1 MKQIKFSNKQIAEF
15 LITFFIIV
23 SGIALI
29 YFFTVKKP
37 DDSETVR
44 LYSRAGE
51 TYAQGRF
58 DDTIEILKPLQKFP
72 PALILKAKAYY
83 FSDNQDLAEKTFK
96 QVLVFRPSS
105 VEAKIFLAR
114 IYYEKGNY
122 DEATK
127 LTEALL
133 ADNPND
139 IQTLHLASQ
148 FANAE
153 GKDDEALVFLNR
165 AAELSSSCALVL
177 LDRARMNWVS
187 GHSSEA
193 LEDLSRAKAMLPWDT
208 PLMKS
213 IQNLERTI
221 RGAM

>member
-1 MKQIKFSNKQIAEF
+1 MKLKIFTHKHIFEF
-15 LITFFIIV
+15 LITLFVIA
-23 SGIALI
+23 SGITLF
-29 YFFTVKKP
+29 YFFSIKKP
-37 DDSETVR
+37 DESETVR

-51 TYAQGRF
+51 AYAQGRF
-58 DDTIEILKPLQKFP
+58 EETVEILTPLRKFP
-72 PALILKAKAYY
+72 PALVLKAKAYY
-83 FSDNQDLAEKTFK
+83 FSDNHEQAEKTFK
-96 QVLVFRPSS
+96 QALVFRPSS

-114 IYYEKGNY
+114 IYYEKGLY
-122 DEATK
+122 EEASK
-127 LTEALL
+127 LMESLL

-177 LDRARMNWVS
+177 LDRAKMNWVS
-187 GHSSEA
+187 GRASEA

-221 RGAM
+221 KGAM